1 MMLALETAI
10 VFFQRDPS
18 LLPLYRQVEAAILK
32 RLPET
37 TRRAGKSQIA
47 FRNRYN
53 YAFVSLPTRRVKGRP
68 GRYLILTFGL
78 GHHLE
83 HPRIVEAVE
92 PYPGRWTHHVL
103 VADPAELDEELL
115 SWVEEAYRFS
125 QTKSRAR

>member
-37 TRRAGKSQIA
+37 TLRVGKSQIA

-53 YAFVSLPTRRVKGRP
+53 YAFVSLPTRLS
-68 GRYLILTFGL
+68 LIHICCDLWQSCELCGAGL
-78 GHHLE
+78 SKL
-83 HPRIVEAVE
+83 
-92 PYPGRWTHHVL
+92 
-103 VADPAELDEELL
+103 
-115 SWVEEAYRFS
+115 
-125 QTKSRAR
+125 